1 MHDPRSRCEDH
12 AVDANAWNDR
22 YETAELVWSAQ
33 PNQFV
38 VEVVADEPPGAGL
51 DLACGEGRNAI
62 WLAEQG
68 WTMTGADFSAAGLAK
83 AASLARARAVV
94 VTWVEAD
101 VVTWAGPAGLDLGL
115 VAYLHLPAAERA
127 AAMTNLVAAC
137 RPGGLVVVVGHAR
150 VNLTEGYG
158 GPQDAAILFEPD
170 EVVADL
176 GPVTVERAEHV
187 SRTVVTD
194 DGERT
199 AIDTLVV
206 ARA

>member
-1 MHDPRSRCEDH
+1 M
-12 AVDANAWNDR
+12 DADAWNER
-22 YETAELVWSAQ
+22 YETAELVWSVE

-38 VEVVADEPPGAGL
+38 VEVLTEEPPGTGL

-101 VVTWAGPAGLDLGL
+101 AVTWSGPAGLDLGL
-115 VAYLHLPAAERA
+115 VAYLHLQPTDRA
-127 AAMTNLVAAC
+127 AALARLVAAC

-158 GPQDAAILFEPD
+158 GPQDPAILLEPD

-187 SRTVVTD
+187 TRTVATD

-206 ARA
+206 ARRT